1 MVLYPRVDSGIEAK
15 APAKGVF
22 QLADGVMFKCAFSVK
37 DILHLI
43 QYQPE
48 QVEEGS
54 FSILL
59 EENFFF
65 VLAAHLKD
73 KEMVLFKKV
82 FFFFSYKPTSVYIGK
97 NYWGLTQLL
106 VTRVYDTL

>member
-1 MVLYPRVDSGIEAK
+1 MVLYPRVDCGIEAK

-65 VLAAHLKD
+65 FVLAAHLKD
-73 KEMVLFKKV
+73 KEMVLFKTV
-82 FFFFSYKPTSVYIGK
+82 FFFFPLQAYFSVY
-97 NYWGLTQLL
+97 W
-106 VTRVYDTL
+106 